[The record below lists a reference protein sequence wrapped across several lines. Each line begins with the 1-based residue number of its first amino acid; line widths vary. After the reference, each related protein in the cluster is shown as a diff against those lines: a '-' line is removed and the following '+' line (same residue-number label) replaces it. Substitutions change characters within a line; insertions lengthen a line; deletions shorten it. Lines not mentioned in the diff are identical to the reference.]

1 MPIKN
6 CIKCRQNY
14 TTLFRVKFTQSHY
27 SRKEWVFA
35 CENCVIEVKKD
46 NPIYKY
52 GGTWKGFSI
61 LYFFFLNSI

>member
-52 GGTWKGFSI
+52 GGTW
-61 LYFFFLNSI
+61 